1 MSTHAYDSPVRFA
14 VVGVGQIT
22 QQAFLPALR
31 SLDDVERV
39 AAVTG
44 SPEKAA
50 ALGDDVRVYD
60 YEYYDQMLADGSV
73 DAVYVA
79 TPVFRHREFAEPAL
93 RAGVHVLLEKPM
105 ATSVEDCEAM
115 IAASESGGATLMVA
129 YRMHQDAYML
139 ELVDRVARGEIGE
152 TRSFTSVFTHD
163 INEDNHRGHSG
174 FWGGPVPD
182 FGAYPLNLVRH
193 LFRAE
198 PVRVHALGTRNDDR
212 DFNFRDTVGVTLR
225 FPGDRIAQYT
235 LSYAAGDVDSFT
247 LVGAQGS
254 ITSDS
259 CYGYA
264 PEPPRNLTVTTE
276 HGVEERTAT
285 SVDQFAGEIRY
296 FVDCLRSGTRPEPD
310 GEEGLADV
318 RVFAAVE
325 ESLRT
330 GAEVTLPPRDF
341 GPGLS
346 RAQIRAIPP
355 RPAHEIPDDGELIDQ
370 EPQDR

>member
-31 SLDDVERV
+31 SLDDVELV

-182 FGAYPLNLVRH
+182 FGAYPLNLARH

-225 FPGDRIAQYT
+225 FPDDRIAQYT
-235 LSYAAGDVDSFT
+235 LSYAADDVDNFT
-247 LVGAQGS
+247 LVGAEGS
-254 ITSDS
+254 MTSDS

-264 PEPPRNLTVTTE
+264 PEPPRNVTVTTE
-276 HGVEERTAT
+276 SGTKTRTAE
-285 SVDQFAGEIRY
+285 SMDQFAGEIRY

-330 GAEVTLPPRDF
+330 GAEVILPPRSF

-346 RAQIRAIPP
+346 RDQVRAIPP
-355 RPAHEIPDDGELIDQ
+355 RPAHEIPDDDELIDQ

>member
-1 MSTHAYDSPVRFA
+1 MNIHAYNSPGRVA
-14 VVGVGQIT
+14 VVE
-22 QQAFLPALR
+22 L
-31 SLDDVERV
+31 V
-39 AAVTG
+39 AAVH
-44 SPEKAA
+44 
-50 ALGDDVRVYD
+50 
-60 YEYYDQMLADGSV
+60 
-73 DAVYVA
+73 VA

-182 FGAYPLNLVRH
+182 VGAYPLNLVRH

-235 LSYAAGDVDSFT
+235 LSYAGHDVDSFT
-247 LVGAQGS
+247 LVGAEGS

-341 GPGLS
+341 GPGLT
-346 RAQIRAIPP
+346 RAQIR
-355 RPAHEIPDDGELIDQ
+355 DDEELIDQ

>member
-1 MSTHAYDSPVRFA
+1 MNIHAYNSPVRVA
-14 VVGVGQIT
+14 VVE
-22 QQAFLPALR
+22 L
-31 SLDDVERV
+31 V
-39 AAVTG
+39 AAVH
-44 SPEKAA
+44 
-50 ALGDDVRVYD
+50 
-60 YEYYDQMLADGSV
+60 
-73 DAVYVA
+73 VA

-129 YRMHQDAYML
+129 YRMHQDAYMV

-182 FGAYPLNLVRH
+182 VGAYPLNLVRH